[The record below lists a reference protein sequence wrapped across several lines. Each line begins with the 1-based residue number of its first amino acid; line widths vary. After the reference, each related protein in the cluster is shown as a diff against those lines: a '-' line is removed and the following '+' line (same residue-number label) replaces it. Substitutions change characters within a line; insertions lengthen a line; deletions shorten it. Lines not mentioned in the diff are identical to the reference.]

1 MAYNYHS
8 NMEIEQFLSKLPE
21 AYSRTDREQ
30 IEKAYRFA
38 EKAHQGQTR
47 ANGQPYFSHS
57 VGVANILIEMDANA
71 EIVAAALL
79 HDVMVDCGVTAKQL
93 KDEFGETIALFVED
107 VSRITSLPYISR
119 ADQHPDERKPL
130 AETMPATRTKIN
142 EDLAETLRKMLLA
155 IGDDVRV
162 VVIKLACRLHNMRT
176 LNALPPDRQKKIAQE
191 TLDIFAP
198 LANRLGIWQ
207 MKWELEDLGFRYTNP
222 LKYKEIAENLT
233 LRRTKRLEE
242 VDKIIETLQD
252 LLQKSE
258 IKAKITGRPK
268 HIYSIYR
275 KMMNKEKSFDGIR
288 DLRAVRVIVDD
299 VETCY
304 KVLGIVHTHF
314 APIPGEFDD
323 YIAAKKPNDYQSLH
337 TAVIYSDGKPLEV
350 QIRTWE
356 MHQNAE
362 YGIAAHWRYK
372 ENKQH
377 ISEKYEQK
385 VSAMRSLLAWSM
397 EVDDNQELLE
407 GMRTDIFKDRV
418 YVITPKGEVVD
429 LPQGSTPIDFA
440 YQVHTDIGHR
450 CRGAKINGKLVPLDY
465 TLKTGDQVE
474 ILTVNRGGPS
484 RDWLN
489 PNLGLVRS
497 SRSRSKIKQWFKQ
510 QDRGQNLEHGIILV
524 EKEFKRLGLVDF
536 DLNLVL
542 STFSVK
548 TVDDLYVGIGCGD
561 IPIGKLVNRIGELK
575 TYDLRSEE
583 LVLETPGKVKSDDTV
598 TVMGLNRMDHT
609 FARCCNPMPGDPI
622 IGYITRGRG
631 VTIHRMD
638 CPNALRIKD
647 TERLIKVDWGIAQQT
662 YPVPLQITAY
672 DRQGLVSDISSVLS
686 SEPVRLIDLSMTTRQ
701 HVVKVNLVVEVPGI
715 NQLSRVLAR
724 LENLPN
730 VIEAARVRPG

>member
-1 MAYNYHS
+1 
-8 NMEIEQFLSKLPE
+8 MEIEQFLSKLPE
-21 AYSRTDREQ
+21 AYSHTDREQ
-30 IEKAYRFA
+30 VEKAYRFA

-57 VGVANILIEMDANA
+57 VGVANILLEMDAIS
-71 EIVAAALL
+71 EMVAAALL
-79 HDVMVDCGVTAKQL
+79 HDVIVDCGVTVKQL
-93 KDEFGETIALFVED
+93 RDEFGNTIAQFVED

-119 ADQHPDERKPL
+119 ADQHLDERKPL
-130 AETMPATRTKIN
+130 AETPSSSAMKID
-142 EDLAETLRKMLLA
+142 EDLAEILRKMLLA
-155 IGDDVRV
+155 IGDDVRI

-176 LNALPPDRQKKIAQE
+176 LNALPTDRQKKIAQE

-207 MKWELEDLGFRYTNP
+207 IKWELEDLGFRYTNP
-222 LKYKEIAENLT
+222 QKYKEIAENLT

-242 VDKIIETLQD
+242 VDKIIETLLD

-275 KMMNKEKSFDGIR
+275 KMLNKDKSFDGIR

-304 KVLGIVHTHF
+304 KVLGIIHTHYS
-314 APIPGEFDD
+314 PIPGEFDD
-323 YIAAKKPNDYQSLH
+323 YIAAKKPNNYQSLH

-350 QIRTWE
+350 QIRTGE

-362 YGIAAHWRYK
+362 YGVAAHWRYK
-372 ENKQH
+372 ENKQRL
-377 ISEKYEQK
+377 SGKYEQK
-385 VSAMRSLLAWSM
+385 VSNFISLRTWSL

-407 GMRTDIFKDRV
+407 GMQTDTFKDRV
-418 YVITPKGEVVD
+418 YVITPRGEVVD

-465 TLKTGDQVE
+465 ILKTGDQVE

-510 QDRGQNLEHGIILV
+510 QDREQNLEHGKILI
-524 EKEFKRLGLVDF
+524 EKEFKRLGLDDV
-536 DLNLVL
+536 DLNLFL
-542 STFSVK
+542 GTFSVK
-548 TVDDLYVGIGCGD
+548 TINDLYVGVGCGD

-575 TYDLRSEE
+575 ADSLKSEE
-583 LVLETPGKVKSDDTV
+583 LVLSSPGKIKSDDTI
-598 TVMGLNRMDHT
+598 TVMGLNRMDHN
-609 FARCCNPMPGDPI
+609 FAHCCNPMPGDPI
-622 IGYITRGRG
+622 IGYVTRGRG

-647 TERLIKVDWGIAQQT
+647 TERLIKVDWGVAQQT

-686 SEPVRLIDLSMTTRQ
+686 SEPVSLIDLSMTTRQ
-701 HVVKVNLVVEVPGI
+701 HVVKVNLVLEVPGI

-730 VIEAARVRPG
+730 VIEATRVRPG

>member
-1 MAYNYHS
+1 
-8 NMEIEQFLSKLPE
+8 MEIEQFLNKLPD
-21 AYSRTDREQ
+21 AYSHTDREQ
-30 IEKAYRFA
+30 VEKAYHFA

-57 VGVANILIEMDANA
+57 VGVANILLEMDAIS
-71 EIVAAALL
+71 EMVAAALL
-79 HDVMVDCGVTAKQL
+79 HDVIVDCGVTVKQL
-93 KDEFGETIALFVED
+93 RDEFGNTIAQFVED

-119 ADQHPDERKPL
+119 ADQHLDERKPL
-130 AETMPATRTKIN
+130 AETPSSSAMKID
-142 EDLAETLRKMLLA
+142 EDLAEILRKMLLA
-155 IGDDVRV
+155 IGDDVRI

-176 LNALPPDRQKKIAQE
+176 LNALPTDRQKKIAQE

-207 MKWELEDLGFRYTNP
+207 IKWELEDLGFRYTNP
-222 LKYKEIAENLT
+222 QKYKEIAENLT

-242 VDKIIETLQD
+242 VDKIIETLLD

-275 KMMNKEKSFDGIR
+275 KMLNKDKSFDGIR

-304 KVLGIVHTHF
+304 KVLGIIHTHYS
-314 APIPGEFDD
+314 PIPGEFDD
-323 YIAAKKPNDYQSLH
+323 YIAAKKPNNYQSLH

-350 QIRTWE
+350 QIRTGE

-362 YGIAAHWRYK
+362 YGVAAHWRYK
-372 ENKQH
+372 ENKQRL
-377 ISEKYEQK
+377 SGKYEQK
-385 VSAMRSLLAWSM
+385 VSNFISLRTWSL

-407 GMRTDIFKDRV
+407 GMQTDTFKDRV
-418 YVITPKGEVVD
+418 YVITPRGEVVD

-465 TLKTGDQVE
+465 ILKTGDQVE

-510 QDRGQNLEHGIILV
+510 QDREQNLEHGKILI
-524 EKEFKRLGLVDF
+524 EKEFKRLGLDDV
-536 DLNLVL
+536 DLNLFL
-542 STFSVK
+542 GTFSVK
-548 TVDDLYVGIGCGD
+548 TINDLYVGVGCGD

-575 TYDLRSEE
+575 ADSLKSEE
-583 LVLETPGKVKSDDTV
+583 LVLSSPGKIKSDDTI
-598 TVMGLNRMDHT
+598 TVMGLNRMDHN
-609 FARCCNPMPGDPI
+609 FAHCCNPMPGDPI
-622 IGYITRGRG
+622 IGYVTRGRG

-647 TERLIKVDWGIAQQT
+647 TERLIKVDWGVAQQT

-686 SEPVRLIDLSMTTRQ
+686 SEPVSLIDLSMTTRQ
-701 HVVKVNLVVEVPGI
+701 HVVKVNLVLEVPGI

-730 VIEAARVRPG
+730 VIEATRVRPG

>member
-1 MAYNYHS
+1 
-8 NMEIEQFLSKLPE
+8 MEIEQFLSKLPE
-21 AYSRTDREQ
+21 AYSRAEREQ

-38 EKAHQGQTR
+38 ERAHRGQTR
-47 ANGQPYFSHS
+47 AYGQPYFSHP
-57 VGVANILIEMDANA
+57 VAVANILMEMDATA
-71 EIVAAALL
+71 EITAAALL
-79 HDVMVDCGVTAKQL
+79 HDVMIDCGVTGKQL
-93 KDEFGETIALFVED
+93 RDEFGENIAKFVED
-107 VSRITSLPYISR
+107 VTRITSLPYIQR

-130 AETMPATRTKIN
+130 TESNAPESKID

-162 VVIKLACRLHNMRT
+162 VVIKLACRLHDMQK
-176 LNALPPDRQKKIAQE
+176 LNALPQDRQKKIAQE

-207 MKWELEDLGFRYTNP
+207 MKWQLEDLGFRYTNP
-222 LKYKEIAENLT
+222 EKYSEIAENLT
-233 LRRTKRLEE
+233 KRTKRLEE
-242 VDKIIETLQD
+242 VDKIIENLED

-258 IKAKITGRPK
+258 IKAKISGRPK

-275 KMMNKEKSFDGIR
+275 KMLNKEKSFDLIR
-288 DLRAVRVIVDD
+288 DLRAVRIIVDD

-304 KVLGIVHTHF
+304 KVLGIIHTHYS
-314 APIPGEFDD
+314 PIPGEFDD
-323 YIAAKKPNDYQSLH
+323 YIAAKKPNNYQSLH
-337 TAVIYSDGKPLEV
+337 TAVVYSDGKPLEV

-372 ENKQH
+372 ENKQN
-377 ISEKYEQK
+377 ISGKYEQK
-385 VSAMRSLLAWSM
+385 VNAMRSLLAWSM
-397 EVDDNQELLE
+397 EIDDNQELLE
-407 GMRTDIFKDRV
+407 GMRTDLFKDRV
-418 YVITPKGEVVD
+418 YVITPKGDVVD

-450 CRGAKINGKLVPLDY
+450 TRGAKVNGKLVPLDY
-465 TLKTGDQVE
+465 VLKTGDQVE

-489 PNLGLVRS
+489 PNLGLVKS
-497 SRSRSKIKQWFKQ
+497 SRSRSKIRLWFKQ
-510 QDRGQNLEHGIILV
+510 QDRGQNLEHGKILV
-524 EKEFKRLGLVDF
+524 EKELKRLGISDF
-536 DLNLVL
+536 DLTLVL
-542 STFSVK
+542 STFNVK
-548 TVDDLYVGIGCGD
+548 TNEDLFVGIGCGD
-561 IPIGKLVNRIGELK
+561 IAIGKLVNRIGELQTTSLK
-575 TYDLRSEE
+575 PEE
-583 LVLETPGKVKSDDTV
+583 LIPEAPGKVKTDDTV

-631 VTIHRMD
+631 VTIHRVD

-647 TERLIKVDWGIAQQT
+647 TERLINVEWGIAQQT
-662 YPVPLQITAY
+662 YPIPLQITAY
-672 DRQGLVSDISSVLS
+672 DRQGLVSDISIVLA

-701 HVVKVNLVVEVPGI
+701 HIVKINLVLEVPGI

-730 VIEAARVRPG
+730 VIEATRVRPG

>member
-1 MAYNYHS
+1 
-8 NMEIEQFLSKLPE
+8 MEIEQFLSKLPE
-21 AYSRTDREQ
+21 AYSHTDREQ
-30 IEKAYRFA
+30 VEKAYRFA

-57 VGVANILIEMDANA
+57 VGVANILLEMDAIS
-71 EIVAAALL
+71 EMVAAALL
-79 HDVMVDCGVTAKQL
+79 HDVIVDCGVTVKQL
-93 KDEFGETIALFVED
+93 REEFGNTIAQFVED

-119 ADQHPDERKPL
+119 ADQHLDERKPL
-130 AETMPATRTKIN
+130 AETPSSSAMKID
-142 EDLAETLRKMLLA
+142 EDLAEILRKMLLA
-155 IGDDVRV
+155 IGDDVRI

-176 LNALPPDRQKKIAQE
+176 LNALPTDRQKKIAQE

-207 MKWELEDLGFRYTNP
+207 IKWELEDLGFRYTNP
-222 LKYKEIAENLT
+222 QKYKEIAENLT

-242 VDKIIETLQD
+242 VDKIIETLLD

-275 KMMNKEKSFDGIR
+275 KMLNKDKSFDGIR

-304 KVLGIVHTHF
+304 KVLGIIHTHYS
-314 APIPGEFDD
+314 PIPGEFDD
-323 YIAAKKPNDYQSLH
+323 YIAAKKPNNYQSLH

-350 QIRTWE
+350 QIRTGE

-362 YGIAAHWRYK
+362 YGVAAHWRYK
-372 ENKQH
+372 ENKQRL
-377 ISEKYEQK
+377 SGKYEQK
-385 VSAMRSLLAWSM
+385 VSNFISLRTWSL

-407 GMRTDIFKDRV
+407 GMQTDTFKDRV
-418 YVITPKGEVVD
+418 YVITPRGEVVD

-465 TLKTGDQVE
+465 ILKTGDQVE

-510 QDRGQNLEHGIILV
+510 QDREQNLEHGKILI
-524 EKEFKRLGLVDF
+524 EKEFKRLGLDDV
-536 DLNLVL
+536 DLNLFL
-542 STFSVK
+542 GTFSVK
-548 TVDDLYVGIGCGD
+548 TINDLYVGVGCGD

-575 TYDLRSEE
+575 ADSLKSEE
-583 LVLETPGKVKSDDTV
+583 LVLSSPGKIKSDDTI
-598 TVMGLNRMDHT
+598 TVMGLNRMDHN
-609 FARCCNPMPGDPI
+609 FAHCCNPMPGDPI
-622 IGYITRGRG
+622 IGYVTRGRG

-686 SEPVRLIDLSMTTRQ
+686 SEPVSLIDLSMTTRQ
-701 HVVKVNLVVEVPGI
+701 HVVKVNLVLEVPGI

-730 VIEAARVRPG
+730 VIEATRVRPG

>member
-1 MAYNYHS
+1 
-8 NMEIEQFLSKLPE
+8 MEIEQFLSKLPE
-21 AYSRTDREQ
+21 AYSHTDREQ
-30 IEKAYRFA
+30 VEKAYRFA

-57 VGVANILIEMDANA
+57 VGVANILLEMDAIS
-71 EIVAAALL
+71 EMVAAALL
-79 HDVMVDCGVTAKQL
+79 HDVIVDCGVTVKQL
-93 KDEFGETIALFVED
+93 REEFGNTIAQFVED

-119 ADQHPDERKPL
+119 ADQHLDERKPL
-130 AETMPATRTKIN
+130 AETPSSSAMKID
-142 EDLAETLRKMLLA
+142 EDLAEILRKMLLA
-155 IGDDVRV
+155 IGDDVRI

-176 LNALPPDRQKKIAQE
+176 LNALPTDRQKKIAQE

-207 MKWELEDLGFRYTNP
+207 IKWELEDLGFRYTNP
-222 LKYKEIAENLT
+222 QKYKEIAENLT

-242 VDKIIETLQD
+242 VDKIIETLLD

-275 KMMNKEKSFDGIR
+275 KMLNKDKSFDGIR

-304 KVLGIVHTHF
+304 KVLGIIHTHYS
-314 APIPGEFDD
+314 PIPGEFDD
-323 YIAAKKPNDYQSLH
+323 YIAAKKPNNYQSLH

-350 QIRTWE
+350 QIRTGE

-362 YGIAAHWRYK
+362 YGVAAHWRYK
-372 ENKQH
+372 ENKQRL
-377 ISEKYEQK
+377 SGKYEQK
-385 VSAMRSLLAWSM
+385 VSNFISLRSWSL

-407 GMRTDIFKDRV
+407 GMQTDTFKDRV
-418 YVITPKGEVVD
+418 YVITPRGEVVD

-465 TLKTGDQVE
+465 ILKTGDQVE

-510 QDRGQNLEHGIILV
+510 QDREQNLEHGKILI
-524 EKEFKRLGLVDF
+524 EKEFKRLGLDDV
-536 DLNLVL
+536 DLNLFL
-542 STFSVK
+542 GTFSVK
-548 TVDDLYVGIGCGD
+548 TINDLYVGVGCGD

-575 TYDLRSEE
+575 ADSLKSEE
-583 LVLETPGKVKSDDTV
+583 LVLSSPGKIKSDDTI
-598 TVMGLNRMDHT
+598 TVMGLNRMDHN
-609 FARCCNPMPGDPI
+609 FAHCCNPMPGDPI
-622 IGYITRGRG
+622 IGYVTRGRG

-672 DRQGLVSDISSVLS
+672 DRQGLVSDISSILS
-686 SEPVRLIDLSMTTRQ
+686 SEPVSLIDLSMTTRQ
-701 HVVKVNLVVEVPGI
+701 HVVKVNLVLEVPGI

-730 VIEAARVRPG
+730 VIEATRVRPG